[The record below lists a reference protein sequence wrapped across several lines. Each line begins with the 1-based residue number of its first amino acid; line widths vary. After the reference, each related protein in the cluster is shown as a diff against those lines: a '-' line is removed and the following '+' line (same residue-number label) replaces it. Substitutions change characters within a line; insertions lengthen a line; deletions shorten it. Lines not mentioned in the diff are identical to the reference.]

1 MNVKTSFIRIAALL
15 LSLML
20 LASLA
25 ACGDNTPQDNPDGA
39 DVDVDATPVETTV
52 PVPELREF
60 QLTADFVAVRP
71 DEAEDEEIEALQLFI
86 RGIKSAYGIELRP
99 KSDFLRPEVNINRG
113 EYEIIIGNSNRPETA
128 ELGAVQS
135 RGYYDWDYRIVS
147 ENVIAICGGSPE
159 ATLEATRA
167 FLREVVG
174 YEEGDDG
181 QVISAGS
188 AAVLRTD
195 MAKSYRHD
203 CSGLTLK
210 IGDHSAGDYT
220 VVAKTSPSTAQ
231 KIALE
236 IGRLCGKMPAVV
248 SPEEFDG
255 GPAIFLGCS
264 GKEGGHLDRQPFG
277 NSRYYI
283 TASGEDIIIDCKSS
297 SVAKHAAD
305 IFVKSCLRGDGDI
318 LAALSQKELTGV
330 NVTNGLNGLV
340 LDRSADKEIAR
351 GVTYTEQLYYDPNGA
366 PVRVYLVTVKA
377 GAGNFYT
384 SLPSDGMELGS
395 VQNMKNQITAA
406 ENNGKKVIAGV
417 NADFFDMGGSNVMR
431 GLCIKNGVKLT
442 GPDDRPWFG
451 VTFEG
456 QPVIGEATEYS
467 NYEGKLENAVGGS
480 HVLLKNDMVKDI
492 AVGTDFADI
501 RHPRTAVGF
510 KPGGDV
516 VLMVVDGRQST
527 ISNGASLADLAWLFG
542 LQGCSDAVNLDGGGS
557 TTMIIREDNQFVTKN
572 SPSDGWL
579 RSVANG
585 LLVLAP

>member
-1 MNVKTSFIRIAALL
+1 MKVFRITSLVLAVLL
-15 LSLML
+15 MVSLV
-20 LASLA
+20 S
-25 ACGDNTPQDNPDGA
+25 CGDKTPQDNTGDI
-39 DVDVDATPVETTV
+39 DVDVTPVETTA
-52 PVPELREF
+52 PVPEAKEF
-60 QLTADFVAVRP
+60 ALTADFAVIRP
-71 DEAEDEEIEALQLFI
+71 DEADDAEVEALQLFI
-86 RGIKSAYGIELRP
+86 RGIKSAYGIDLKP
-99 KSDFLRPEVNINRG
+99 KSDFIRPEVNINRG
-113 EYEIIIGNSNRPETA
+113 EYEIIIGNANRPETA
-128 ELGAVQS
+128 ELGAVQGN
-135 RGYYDWDYRIVS
+135 GYYDWDYRIVS
-147 ENVIAICGGSPE
+147 EKVIAICGGSPE
-159 ATLEATRA
+159 ATLKATRA
-167 FLREVVG
+167 FLRDVVG
-174 YEEGDDG
+174 YEESDDG

-188 AAVLRTD
+188 HAVLSTD
-195 MAKSYRHD
+195 MEESYRHD
-203 CSGLTLK
+203 CSDLVLK
-210 IGDHSAGDYT
+210 IGERSAGDYT
-220 VVAKTSPSTAQ
+220 VVAKTSASSAQ
-231 KIALE
+231 MIALE
-236 IGRLCGKMPAVV
+236 IGRLCGKMPDVV
-248 SPEEFDG
+248 SPSEFEG
-255 GPAIFLGCS
+255 GPAIFLGCAD
-264 GKEGGHLDRQPFG
+264 KKGGHLEREPFG
-277 NSRYYI
+277 ASRYYI
-283 TASGEDIIIDCKSS
+283 TASDEDIIIDCKSS

-305 IFVKSCLRGDGDI
+305 IFVESCLHGGGDI

-340 LDRSADKEIAR
+340 LNSSMDKEIAR

-377 GAGNFYT
+377 GAGKLYT
-384 SLPSDGMELGS
+384 SLPSDGMALGS
-395 VQNMKNQITAA
+395 VQNMQNQINAA
-406 ENNGKKVIAGV
+406 ESNGKTVIAGV

-456 QPVIGEATEYS
+456 EPVIGVATEYP

-480 HVLLKNDMVKDI
+480 HVLLKNDIVKDI

-557 TTMIIREDNQFVTKN
+557 TTMIIREDNQYVTKN